1 MRRRLER
8 FGLVAATALVA
19 VSATAYAS
27 RGNSQTGFVDY
38 AYWRNILH
46 PVPMKYD
53 VGLALRCIDLEVGA
67 ASWSAVEVRALLLRS
82 RRAMGAAD

>member
-53 VGLALRCIDLEVGA
+53 VGLALRCIDLEKWA
-67 ASWSAVEVRALLLRS
+67 PRAGPLLKSGRFC
-82 RRAMGAAD
+82 